1 MRFIKPLL
9 VAFAFFQFQVSEAV
23 ELDWAEPGLPPLIFC
38 TRDRNIYELRD
49 GKLKVCFTVAQEE
62 PHERSTIGAIC
73 AAKDGSI
80 YFANPINH
88 NEICKVENGSTK
100 LVYKL
105 PPNLGEYVRDVFVD
119 SNGSLLFSS
128 VTDRD
133 RYVGLTIFKIVEGN
147 AQPVVR
153 IPNRVRDQKG
163 EVFPRNFGWGQFNID
178 SSGVMRV
185 SIGNYETFPH
195 DRPKIALFYI
205 FHDNK
210 LKPMF
215 EGAMEGWRGCAY
227 GFDLDAKGRVF
238 YVDGCNLYVV
248 GPDSKSAKAPRK
260 VASFRV
266 TYSNGTAPGLYDVA
280 LLPK

>member
-105 PPNLGEYVRDVFVD
+105 PPNLGKFVRDVLVD
-119 SNGSLLFSS
+119 SNGSLFFSS
-128 VTDRD
+128 PQSD
-133 RYVGLTIFKIVEGN
+133 GLTIFKIVEGN

-153 IPNRVRDQKG
+153 IPNANGARGQKG
-163 EVFPRNFGWGQFNID
+163 EVLPFPHSNLGYFHID
-178 SSGVMRV
+178 SAGVTRV
-185 SIGNYETFPH
+185 SIGNNYTSPES
-195 DRPKIALFYI
+195 RPKNAFFYI

-210 LKPMF
+210 LKPIF
-215 EGAMEGWRGCAY
+215 EGAMERWRGCAH
-227 GFDLDAKGRVF
+227 GFDLDAEGRVF

>member
-62 PHERSTIGAIC
+62 SHERSTIGAIC

-105 PPNLGEYVRDVFVD
+105 PPNLGKFVRDVLVD
-119 SNGSLLFSS
+119 SNGSLFFSS
-128 VTDRD
+128 PQSD
-133 RYVGLTIFKIVEGN
+133 GLTIFKIVEGN

-153 IPNRVRDQKG
+153 IPNANGARGQKG
-163 EVFPRNFGWGQFNID
+163 EVLPFPHSNLGYFHID
-178 SSGVMRV
+178 SAGVTRV
-185 SIGNYETFPH
+185 SIGNNYTSPES
-195 DRPKIALFYI
+195 RPKNAFFYI

-210 LKPMF
+210 LKPIF

-266 TYSNGTAPGLYDVA
+266 TYSDGTAPGLHDVA

>member
-1 MRFIKPLL
+1 MKLIKPLL

-62 PHERSTIGAIC
+62 SHQRSTIGAIC

-80 YFANPINH
+80 YFTNPINSK
-88 NEICKVENGSTK
+88 EICKVENGSTK

-105 PPNLGEYVRDVFVD
+105 PSNLGIVVRDVFVD

-128 VTDRD
+128 VTE
-133 RYVGLTIFKIVEGN
+133 RYDGLTVFKIVEGN

-185 SIGNYETFPH
+185 SIGNYHTHPES
-195 DRPKIALFYI
+195 RPKIALFYI

-215 EGAMEGWRGCAY
+215 EGAMEGWRGHAY

-238 YVDGCNLYVV
+238 YVDGYNLYVL
-248 GPDSKSAKAPRK
+248 GPDSNSAKGPRK

-266 TYSNGTAPGLYDVA
+266 PKGEAPHGLSDVA

>member
-62 PHERSTIGAIC
+62 PHQRSIIGAIC

-88 NEICKVENGSTK
+88 YEICKVENGSTK
-100 LVYKL
+100 LVYEL
-105 PPNLGEYVRDVFVD
+105 PPNLGKYVRDMFVD
-119 SNGSLLFSS
+119 SNGSLFFSS
-128 VTDRD
+128 PQSD
-133 RYVGLTIFKIVEGN
+133 GLTIFKIVEGN

-153 IPNRVRDQKG
+153 IPNANGARGQKG
-163 EVFPRNFGWGQFNID
+163 EVLPFPHSNLSFFHID
-178 SSGVMRV
+178 SAGVTRV
-185 SIGNYETFPH
+185 SIGNHYTTPE
-195 DRPKIALFYI
+195 DLPKNAFFYI

-210 LKPMF
+210 LKPIF

-266 TYSNGTAPGLYDVA
+266 PYSHGTGSGLYDVA